1 MEPLSQSPEVTTIG
15 DTISKHSK
23 ILVVQADNPDA
34 DSLGSALA
42 LEQIL
47 GEMGK
52 SVYLY
57 CGVNIPEYLRY
68 LSGWDRV
75 MDTPPSQFDA
85 SIIVDTSADSLLQ
98 KLHQDNGSRSMAKR
112 PCIVLDHHQ
121 ETTNDIAYADVVLNR
136 PDVSSTGELIYHL
149 ASVLKWPLDVTSTR
163 YIMTA
168 ILGDTQG
175 LMNELATPA
184 TYRVLAS
191 IVELGVNRPEL
202 EDQRREATKMDPRI
216 FRYKAALIDR
226 TELLVDGRLAM
237 VTVPQEEITMYS
249 PLYNPGPLIQ
259 NDMLQVQ
266 GVLVSVVI
274 KQYDD
279 GKILAAIRS
288 NFQAPIANLLA
299 SHFGGGGH
307 AHAAGFKL
315 LDGRPINQVKSECC
329 SVAQELLSNLNSKDS
344 IHETIQHADTSL

>member
-1 MEPLSQSPEVTTIG
+1 MVSMEPIGQSAEATTIG
-15 DTISKHSK
+15 DIISKHQK
-23 ILVVQADNPDA
+23 ILVIQADNPDA

-68 LSGWDRV
+68 MQGWDRV
-75 MDTPPSQFDA
+75 LDTPPSQFDA
-85 SIIVDTSADSLLQ
+85 SIIVDTTAKSLLQ
-98 KLHQDNGSRSMAKR
+98 KLQESTSTGSMATR
-112 PCIVLDHHQ
+112 PCVVLDHHT
-121 ETTNDIAYADVVLNR
+121 ETANDITYADVVLNR
-136 PDVSSTGELIYHL
+136 PDVSSTGELIYHVARAL
-149 ASVLKWPLDVTSTR
+149 DWPLDVTSMR
-163 YIMTA
+163 NIMTA

-175 LMNELATPA
+175 LMNELATPT
-184 TYRVLAS
+184 TYRVLAD
-191 IVELGVNRPEL
+191 IVEQGVNRPEL

-216 FRYKAALIDR
+216 FRYKAELISR
-226 TELLVDGRLAM
+226 TELAADGRVA
-237 VTVPQEEITMYS
+237 VVVIPQEEISTYS
-249 PLYNPGPLIQ
+249 PLYNPAPLIQ

-274 KQYDD
+274 KHYDD

-288 NFQAPIANLLA
+288 NYQAAVANKLA

-315 LDGRPINQVKSECC
+315 LDGRPINEVKSECC
-329 SVAQELLSNLNSKDS
+329 SYAAELLNNLNN
-344 IHETIQHADTSL
+344 